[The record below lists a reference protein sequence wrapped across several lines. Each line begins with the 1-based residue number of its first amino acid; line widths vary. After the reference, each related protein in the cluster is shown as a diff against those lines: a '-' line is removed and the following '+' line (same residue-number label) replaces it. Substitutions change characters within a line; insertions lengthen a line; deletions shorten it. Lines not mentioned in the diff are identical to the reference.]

1 MAPFPTGPLPRPI
14 GPYLVTEKIGAGGM
28 ANVYRARHTKTGAE
42 VAIKVLALHLEQ
54 QPAARARFEH
64 EAALLLG
71 LRHPHILP
79 VCDFGEDGD
88 IPYLVMRLLAGRS
101 LKDELQAAP
110 LDPAQSA
117 TWVRQLSSALDYAHA
132 REIIHCDVKP
142 ANVLLDSDGAPFL
155 ADFGVATVI
164 DAAQETQGTFVGT
177 AAYAAPEQCRG
188 EPAVRASDQYA
199 LAVVAYE
206 MLTGRRPFSGPT
218 ALAVMA
224 QHIGDAPPDPLAINP
239 ALPRG
244 VRQVLTR
251 ALAKQAAAR
260 YPSAL
265 EFSAALDRALG
276 LTPPADSHPKE
287 SLL

>member
-1 MAPFPTGPLPRPI
+1 MSPFPTGPLPRPI

-28 ANVYRARHTKTGAE
+28 ANVYRARHIETGAE

-79 VCDFGEDGD
+79 VYDFGEDGD
-88 IPYLVMRLLAGRS
+88 IPYLVMRLLGGRS
-101 LKDELQAAP
+101 LKDELRAAP
-110 LDPAQSA
+110 LDLAQAA
-117 TWVRQLSSALDYAHA
+117 TWVRQLAGALDYAHA
-132 REIIHCDVKP
+132 RGVIHRDVKP
-142 ANVLLDSDGAPFL
+142 ANVLLDGESVPFL

-164 DAAQETQGTFVGT
+164 GAAQETAGEFVGT

-224 QHIGDAPPDPLAINP
+224 QHIGDAPPDPLAINR
-239 ALPRG
+239 ALPHA
-244 VRQVLTR
+244 VRRVLAQ

-265 EFSAALDRALG
+265 AFSRALDRALD
-276 LTPPADSHPKE
+276 LAAPARPHGE
-287 SLL
+287 ETT